1 MDNRKLKSLL
11 LVVGVFVSVELI
23 FFCYQQLGFKKN
35 AKIVEKIGI
44 IVAQRGNNL
53 PVNVIVNPKPYA
65 SHKELFK
72 RVSQEKVNSAFYP
85 IRNFNENKIE
95 ECQNVVNL
103 HIWHEI
109 CGIDVKNL
117 KLYPLYPHLPVI
129 RDTVNKLDFN
139 NISPLYG
146 IRIFGYLEV
155 KSNDLIQFLLS
166 TVDISIEV
174 YLSLDSPNN
183 SFLICYQNHLTKQ
196 VNTLSDEI
204 YLNKG
209 KYFFEILGKT
219 DINIG
224 KFSLK
229 WRQSSLRSTFSE
241 ILSENLSC
249 FFNETGSKKTSVIL
263 DYKVP
268 EGLPSLFYT
277 KKHSELYSTQ
287 EDLIRSTIFT
297 IPLIP
302 EEDTLGLFP
311 DCKYSPSYLVHEKIP
326 QYSGIWEL
334 HYTKVFPKDNTEV
347 FYRLDTNENQ
357 IIFGNDIVL
366 ESTAHNIVNQVMAAI
381 KIKHK
386 NKYSLSAILNVEENN
401 DIGKG
406 SRFLVELELKN
417 NNLSKKVRF
426 SQYVYLFN
434 NFNKLCYP
442 ENFQWNKTADVNVI
456 LTLGN
461 QGRWAKHFINT
472 MAKIFEDTK
481 DINLNVII
489 VDFNSQDIDMIQ
501 ALEQSSIPRYT
512 LIKHTG
518 KFHKTLA
525 IQVAANTI
533 INPNAITLQVD
544 LHLTIPS
551 NLIDLVRKHT
561 VQGKMVCSPILL
573 RLQCGANPQSR
584 YGFWESAGY
593 GIFGAYKSDWNR
605 FGGMNTEKFISSWG
619 NEDWELLDT
628 VLKAGYE
635 VERFKVKDFNHVFHT
650 RKGMWDYSRTT

>member
-1 MDNRKLKSLL
+1 MGNRKLKLL
-11 LVVGVFVSVELI
+11 LLFIGIFVLVELTL
-23 FFCYQQLGFKKN
+23 FCYQQFKDKEE
-35 AKIVEKIGI
+35 KKVVEEIGV

-53 PVNVIVNPKPYA
+53 PVNVIVNPKPY
-65 SHKELFK
+65 SSRSELFK
-72 RVSQEKVNSAFYP
+72 YVSQEKVNSLFYP
-85 IRNFNENKIE
+85 MKNFIKNKLDACENLA
-95 ECQNVVNL
+95 NL

-139 NISPLYG
+139 NISPLFG

-155 KSNDLIQFLLS
+155 KNNGLTQFFLS

-209 KYFFEILGKT
+209 KYFFDILGKT
-219 DINIG
+219 GIKVG

-229 WRQSSLRSTFSE
+229 WKQSSLMSTFSE
-241 ILSENLSC
+241 ISSEHLSC

-268 EGLPSLFYT
+268 EGLPSLFH
-277 KKHSELYSTQ
+277 KKKLSELYSTP
-287 EDLIRSTIFT
+287 EDFIRSTIFT

-302 EEDTLGLFP
+302 EEDTLDLFP
-311 DCKYSPSYLVHEKIP
+311 DCKYSPSYIVHEEIS
-326 QYSGIWEL
+326 QYLGIWEL

-381 KIKHK
+381 KKKHK
-386 NKYSLSAILNVEENN
+386 NKYSLSTILNVEENN
-401 DIGKG
+401 DVEKG
-406 SRFLVELELKN
+406 SRFLVELELIN
-417 NNLSKKVRF
+417 NDLSKKVRF

-434 NFNKLCYP
+434 NITKLCYP

-472 MAKIFEDTK
+472 MAEVFEETK

-551 NLIDLVRKHT
+551 GFIDLVRKHT
-561 VQGKMVCSPILL
+561 VQGKMVCSPIVL
-573 RLQCGANPQSR
+573 RLQCGANPQAR

-605 FGGMNTEKFISSWG
+605 FGGMNTEKFSISWG
-619 NEDWELLDT
+619 GEDWELLDT

-635 VERFKVKDFNHVFHT
+635 VERFKVKNFNHVFHT
-650 RKGMWDYSRTT
+650 KKGMWDYSKTT